1 MRWFAVAVLLGSL
14 LVSAAPAQAAS
25 KGFRAKAVNWA
36 VGQDGHREKGTT
48 NCSKRINRWQ
58 RAMGFDV
65 PPCRPW
71 CGALVHQAFL
81 RAGVRLSRRLIDP
94 NKSYADAIARRRK
107 LKRIPVEKVA
117 PGDLVFFKFRGGVR
131 ASHLA
136 IVRDRPWGG
145 RVSTMEGNVAHR
157 AVRTTRRVSD
167 VVLAARVVR

>member
-1 MRWFAVAVLLGSL
+1 
-14 LVSAAPAQAAS
+14 
-25 KGFRAKAVNWA
+25 
-36 VGQDGHREKGTT
+36 
-48 NCSKRINRWQ
+48 
-58 RAMGFDV
+58 MGFDV